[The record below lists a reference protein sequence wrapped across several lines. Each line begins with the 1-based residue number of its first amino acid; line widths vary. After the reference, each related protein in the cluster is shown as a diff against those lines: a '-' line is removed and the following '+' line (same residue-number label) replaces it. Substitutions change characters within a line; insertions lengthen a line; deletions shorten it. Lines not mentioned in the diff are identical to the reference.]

1 MQAAGIPNILNP
13 WSADKI
19 PDLSG
24 KVAVVTGG
32 NEGIGASFCTELFKH
47 NISKVF
53 ILSNDAARHQEAVTH
68 FSKEAGKDVSSQ
80 VVFFAIDL
88 GDYDA
93 VKETVEKIKKETDRV
108 DILDLSAAM

>member
-1 MQAAGIPNILNP
+1 MAQTIPDVLNP

-47 NISKVF
+47 NISKVI
-53 ILSNDAARHQEAVTH
+53 ILSNDAARHQQAVTH
-68 FSKEAGKDVSSQ
+68 FTKEAGKDVSSK
-80 VVFFAIDL
+80 VVFHEVDL
-88 GDYDA
+88 GDYNA
-93 VKETVEKIKKETDRV
+93 LRKVIEQIKKETDRV
-108 DILDLSAAM
+108 DILNLNAAM